1 MKNFSR
7 GMWAVVVVAATLLV
21 GGVSFAV
28 GQRSGFV
35 QGIDFLFN
43 QCYNVGGVV
52 LDERHGKAY
61 AMLCGPLGEFPKEE
75 LPTLDKKED
84 MWYNKTINNI

>member
-1 MKNFSR
+1 MKNFFLNR
-7 GMWAVVVVAATLLV
+7 IVIAVLMLTV
-21 GGVSFAV
+21 GLAEGWWL
-28 GQRSGFV
+28 GNRQGFV
-35 QGIDFLFN
+35 QGVDFLFN

-75 LPTLDKKED
+75 LPPLDKKED
-84 MWYNKTINNI
+84 MWYNKTINSI